1 MSPDIWFIISLV
13 GFGIVSLYLGAAAVS
28 SLAYRLVHGGQPARP
43 PRAIA
48 PTTAPLIDGAVLRRV
63 IGLALLAGL
72 FGLAAV
78 ITVVRFV
85 GGLGASTALSDQ
97 FPWGLW
103 IGFDVMSGV
112 ALAAGGFVIA
122 GAVHIFGLKRY
133 KPLARPAVLTGFL
146 GYLLVIVG
154 LLYDLGRPY
163 RVWHPLVY
171 WQHHSVM
178 FEVGWCVTLYTSVL
192 AAEFSPML
200 FERLGWK
207 IPLKIIRFF
216 YIPLVIAGVLLS
228 TLHQSSLGSL
238 FLIVPEKL
246 HPLWYSA
253 MLPVFFFT
261 SAVAVGLAMTIVEST
276 LSARA
281 FNRGLES
288 DLLASLG
295 RAASVILAIY
305 LVMKVA
311 DLAVNQELQLLMSTS
326 AYSLLFWAEIGLGVA
341 LPMVLF
347 ASRRVRENP
356 TWLLRSAALVVGGVV
371 LNRLNVGLFGMFAYT
386 GPVYIPS
393 WMELTITITL
403 VTAGILAFGLAAKYL
418 PVFPE
423 TAEHN

>member
-1 MSPDIWFIISLV
+1 MNLDIWTVVSVV
-13 GFGIVSLYLGAAAVS
+13 GFGVASLALGAAVVGT
-28 SLAYRLVHGGQPARP
+28 LAYRLVYGGQASAL
-43 PRAIA
+43 PRVTV
-48 PTTAPLIDGAVLRRV
+48 PTTVRGLTGATLRRIFGV
-63 IGLALLAGL
+63 AALVGL
-72 FGLAAV
+72 FGVAAV
-78 ITVVRFV
+78 ITVLRFTQ
-85 GGLGASTALSDQ
+85 GLGSATALTDE

-103 IGFDVMSGV
+103 IAFDVMSGV

-122 GAVHIFGLKRY
+122 GTVHVFGLKRY
-133 KPLARPAVLTGFL
+133 HDLARPAVLTGFL
-146 GYLLVIVG
+146 GYLLVVVG

-163 RVWHPLVY
+163 RVWHPIIY

-207 IPLKIIRFF
+207 VPLKIVRFF

-288 DLLASLG
+288 DLLAGLARG
-295 RAASVILAIY
+295 ASVVLGIY
-305 LVMKVA
+305 LAMKVI
-311 DLAVNQELQLLMSTS
+311 DLVISGDWQLLTSTS

-341 LPMVLF
+341 LPMMLF

-356 TWLLRSAALVVGGVV
+356 TWLFRSAVLVVAGLV
-371 LNRLNVGLFGMFAYT
+371 LNRLNVGMFGMFAQTGHIYT
-386 GPVYIPS
+386 PS
-393 WMELTITITL
+393 WMEFTITLSL
-403 VTAGILAFGLAAKYL
+403 VTAGVLAFGLAAKYL
-418 PVFPE
+418 PVF
-423 TAEHN
+423 EHH